1 VDLILGDL
9 GLGVPDARTAV
20 RVVVRLLAALL
31 AGAIIGFQREHRG
44 KAAGLRTHMLV
55 CFGTALFVVACVE
68 AGMASDAM
76 SRVIQG
82 LVTGIG
88 FLGAGAIIKLEST
101 REIKGLTTAAGIWL
115 TAAIGVTVGLGHLG
129 VAALAVVLA
138 WAVLSLAINLES
150 RETGSDDHA

>member
-1 VDLILGDL
+1 MDLILGDL

-20 RVVVRLLAALL
+20 RVVVRLIAALL
-31 AGAIIGFQREHRG
+31 AGAVIGLQREHSG

-129 VAALAVVLA
+129 IAGLAVLCAWLVLA
-138 WAVLSLAINLES
+138 AAIKFES
-150 RETGSDDHA
+150 RETGSDDRA

>member
-1 VDLILGDL
+1 MDLILGDL
-9 GLGVPDARTAV
+9 GLGIPDGRTAV
-20 RVVVRLLAALL
+20 RVFVRLLAALL
-31 AGAIIGFQREHRG
+31 AGAVIGFQREHSG

-68 AGMASDAM
+68 AGMASDAL

-82 LVTGIG
+82 VVTGIG

-115 TAAIGVTVGLGHLG
+115 TAAIGVTIGLGHLG
-129 VAALAVVLA
+129 IAALAVLFA
-138 WAVLSLAINLES
+138 WLVLSLVIKLES
-150 RETGSDDHA
+150 RETGSRDRA